1 MQNAQSLQ
9 KVNFWL
15 AIITVMI
22 YNLIVLIELVQLK
35 SKYDNRKERKDLF
48 NIDYTSREPIYE
60 QLYNN
65 VIHLI
70 SIGVLEKK
78 QQLPPVRQLALQ
90 LNVNPNTVS
99 KAYKNLEQDGII
111 YSVVGKGS
119 FVMDNVSVIDS
130 KKSEV
135 LKETSVSVTNAMK
148 LGIKKDEII
157 DIVDNIYAKEMKKE

>member
-1 MQNAQSLQ
+1 M
-9 KVNFWL
+9 
-15 AIITVMI
+15 
-22 YNLIVLIELVQLK
+22 
-35 SKYDNRKERKDLF
+35 F

-65 VIHLI
+65 VVRLV
-70 SIGVLEKK
+70 SLGVLEAK

-99 KAYKNLEQDGII
+99 KAYKILEQDGII

-119 FVMDNVSVIDS
+119 FIMENVSVVDN
-130 KKSEV
+130 KKAEV

-148 LGIKKDEII
+148 LGVQKRDII
-157 DIVDNIYAKEMKKE
+157 DIVDNVYSKEMKQEW